1 MRTRT
6 KHSNILQWKNRTLVE
21 EPFLSDGMVTKY
33 FQVPYEGTA
42 RKTPIEVAIRRCA
55 PREFFNRVYNPVVT
69 KIDREA
75 SVVIVRLTHEIGAGD
90 EN

>member
-1 MRTRT
+1 MRPHT
-6 KHSNILQWKNRTLVE
+6 KCSNILHWKSRTTIESYTADDLV
-21 EPFLSDGMVTKY
+21 TTY
-33 FQVPYEGTA
+33 FQVPYAGTPC
-42 RKTPIEVAIRRCA
+42 KTKIEVALRRSA

-90 EN
+90 GT